1 MIGKALAALLV
12 AVSLLLAGC
21 SEPTIDGSSERA
33 FYTSSARMG
42 EKLSPVERWAFTD
55 ALMLLTISG
64 IDFGVPLAEGE
75 QLDFEGAIAR
85 LHGMSAEEIMAMAEE
100 VRRLPLE

>member
-1 MIGKALAALLV
+1 MRGKALVFVL
-12 AVSLLLAGC
+12 AVGLLLAGC

-33 FYTSSARMG
+33 FHDSAAKVASG
-42 EKLSPVERWAFTD
+42 LPPDERWAFTD
-55 ALMLLTISG
+55 ALLLVTMTG
-64 IDFGVPLAEGE
+64 IDFGEPLAEGE

-100 VRRLPLE
+100 LRLLHFE

>member
-1 MIGKALAALLV
+1 MRGKALVFVL

-33 FYTSSARMG
+33 FHDSAAKVANG
-42 EKLSPVERWAFTD
+42 LSPTERWAFTD
-55 ALMLLTISG
+55 ALLLVTMTG
-64 IDFGVPLAEGE
+64 IDFGEPLAEGE

-100 VRRLPLE
+100 LRRLHFE